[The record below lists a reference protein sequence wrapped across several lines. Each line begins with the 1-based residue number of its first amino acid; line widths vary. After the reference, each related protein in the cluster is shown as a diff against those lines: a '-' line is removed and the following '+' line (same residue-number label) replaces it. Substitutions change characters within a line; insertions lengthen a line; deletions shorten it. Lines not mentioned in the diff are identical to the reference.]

1 MRGVL
6 IRKGI
11 ASASMF
17 TLRQAVMVRATRL
30 LTSTPLSIY
39 TLVYRKRF
47 LMIEDVFPRRNLPA
61 AAEPWGRKHDEVVRQ
76 LVRNYENLKLA
87 TQGDNR
93 ANAGQ
98 MGVVGRQIET
108 LSNQQQ
114 TLASQQDTLSNQQ
127 SELNS
132 QVVALSALASRLEDA
147 GKVYSASSGATNT
160 GASWFPSPP
169 SVSASSMSRRFRITV
184 SGGAAG
190 GQALFTFSTTGYPRD
205 RALGGSASAILS
217 RVAAFGGA
225 SMAGSAYGSWI
236 VTMPTTGT
244 YTFTA
249 QANGADN
256 FVSVVGLSIQV
267 EPLL

>member
-1 MRGVL
+1 M
-6 IRKGI
+6 
-11 ASASMF
+11 
-17 TLRQAVMVRATRL
+17 TL
-30 LTSTPLSIY
+30 
-39 TLVYRKRF
+39 
-47 LMIEDVFPRRNLPA
+47 DVFPRRNLPA

-108 LSNQQQ
+108 LSEQQEI
-114 TLASQQDTLSNQQ
+114 LSSQQ
-127 SELNS
+127 SELNA
-132 QVVALSALASRLEDA
+132 QVSSLNDLTARLEDA
-147 GKVYSASSGATNT
+147 GKVYTASSGATNT

-205 RALGGSASAILS
+205 RALGGSASAILA

-236 VTMPTTGT
+236 VTMPTTGA